1 MKKKKYILIESQYF
15 PNLEYFL
22 LIKNNSNIL
31 INIDGIYKKR
41 TFRNRCVILDS
52 NGKINLS
59 VPIITSSSSK
69 ILRDIRID
77 NSENWSKIH
86 LRSLQTSYGK
96 SPFFLYY
103 KDYIFDC
110 LKMRHNFLIDLNHD
124 LLSLICKFLDIKNK
138 IRYVDEK
145 RLNSCDFDDYRNI
158 VNPKSSYSSRKIF
171 DPYQYTHVFGKDF
184 VANLSIIDLLFSEGP
199 RSIEVINNSDSF

>member
-1 MKKKKYILIESQYF
+1 MKKKKCILIESQYF

-41 TFRNRCVILDS
+41 TFRNRCVILGS

-86 LRSLQTSYGK
+86 LRSLQTDG
-96 SPFFLYY
+96 
-103 KDYIFDC
+103 
-110 LKMRHNFLIDLNHD
+110 
-124 LLSLICKFLDIKNK
+124 
-138 IRYVDEK
+138 
-145 RLNSCDFDDYRNI
+145 
-158 VNPKSSYSSRKIF
+158 SRK
-171 DPYQYTHVFGKDF
+171 
-184 VANLSIIDLLFSEGP
+184 
-199 RSIEVINNSDSF
+199 